1 MPTKAQIANFKPIAV
16 QAMQM
21 LLADF
26 PAWGIMDAAACM
38 GNIGYECAGMTKM
51 QEVAPKVKGSRGGF
65 GWAQWTGPRRVAFE
79 NYCERNKLDMTSFKA
94 NYAWL
99 FIELTTSE
107 SATIP
112 AVAKANGL
120 PEKTRVFEVKF
131 ERAGVKNYDSRIAW
145 AEIARDAYLEAQAVG
160 KITPPTV
167 VSPTTKG
174 NAMDVIKNALASK
187 MLWGLILM
195 LAPTIGKIAGVEI
208 GSDDVTGLQS
218 AADLIVQ
225 GVGAAL
231 AVWSRVAASKKAPDK
246 K

>member
-1 MPTKAQIANFKPIAV
+1 MPTKAQIAHFKPIAV
-16 QAMQM
+16 QAMEL

-26 PAWGIMDAAACM
+26 PEWKMLDAAACL
-38 GNIGYECAGMTKM
+38 GNLGYETAGMTKL

-65 GWAQWTGPRRVAFE
+65 GWAQWTGPRRIAFE
-79 NYCERNKLDMTSFKA
+79 NYCIRNKLDMTSFKA

-99 FIELTTSE
+99 FIELYSTE

-120 PEKTRVFEVKF
+120 PEKTRVFEIKF
-131 ERAGVKNYDSRIAW
+131 ERAGIKNYDSRIAW
-145 AEIARDAYLEAQAVG
+145 AEIARDAYIEAQAAG
-160 KITPPTV
+160 KVSPAV
-167 VSPTTKG
+167 VSKIEKG
-174 NAMDVIKNALASK
+174 NAMDVIKTALASK
-187 MLWGLILM
+187 MLWGLVLM